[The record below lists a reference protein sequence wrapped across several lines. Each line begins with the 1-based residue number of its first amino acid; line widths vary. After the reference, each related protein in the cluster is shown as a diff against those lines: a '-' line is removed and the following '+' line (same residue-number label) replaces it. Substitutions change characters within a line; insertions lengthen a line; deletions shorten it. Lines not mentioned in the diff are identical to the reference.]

1 MALFRKDRDRGG
13 AKPPIDE
20 TSFAPQPRNAPET
33 SAAPESRLWKEK
45 DNKGSHMASGEKLP
59 GGGEQLQ
66 ANAFLGKGTR
76 ITGKVC
82 FEGPARIEGQVEG
95 EIVANEALLIGESAV
110 LNAQITGNVVV
121 INGKV
126 SGDITASKKLEIR
139 TPGRFYGN
147 VITPS
152 LVIEEGVVFE
162 GHCSMGAAETKLDR
176 KVTLLAKE
184 EKPSENL
191 SPVPFKAQAEGK

>member
-1 MALFRKDRDRGG
+1 MALFRKDRERNDGKPTSTGVFTPIVAAIPEPAG
-13 AKPPIDE
+13 AAD
-20 TSFAPQPRNAPET
+20 SQLR
-33 SAAPESRLWKEK
+33 K
-45 DNKGSHMASGEKLP
+45 DKDKGSNMASVEKLP
-59 GGGEQLQ
+59 GTEASQP
-66 ANAFLGKGTR
+66 NAFLGRGTR
-76 ITGKVC
+76 ITGKVS

-95 EIVANEALLIGESAV
+95 EIVANDTLTIGESSV
-110 LNAQITGNVVV
+110 LNAQITGTVVV

-126 SGDITASKKLEIR
+126 SGDITAAKKLEIR

-162 GHCSMGAAETKLDR
+162 GHCSMGATEGKADR

-184 EKPSENL
+184 DKAIEPL
-191 SPVPFKAQAEGK
+191 PAFKVQAEGK

>member
-1 MALFRKDRDRGG
+1 MALFRKDRERGDG
-13 AKPPIDE
+13 KP
-20 TSFAPQPRNAPET
+20 TSTGVLTPSPAVVPGPAIAPDNQLR
-33 SAAPESRLWKEK
+33 KDK
-45 DNKGSHMASGEKLP
+45 DNKGSNMASVEKLP
-59 GGGEQLQ
+59 GNDTTQP
-66 ANAFLGKGTR
+66 NAFLGRGTR
-76 ITGKVC
+76 ITGKVS

-95 EIVANEALLIGESAV
+95 EIVANDTLTIGESSV
-110 LNAQITGNVVV
+110 LNAQITGTIVI

-126 SGDITASKKLEIR
+126 SGDITAAKKLEIR

-162 GHCSMGAAETKLDR
+162 GHCSMGATEGKADR

-184 EKPSENL
+184 DKAVEPL
-191 SPVPFKAQAEGK
+191 PALAFKAQAEGK

>member
-1 MALFRKDRDRGG
+1 
-13 AKPPIDE
+13 
-20 TSFAPQPRNAPET
+20 
-33 SAAPESRLWKEK
+33 
-45 DNKGSHMASGEKLP
+45 MASVEKLP
-59 GGGEQLQ
+59 ETEASQP
-66 ANAFLGKGTR
+66 NAFLGRGTR
-76 ITGKVC
+76 ITGKVS

-95 EIVANEALLIGESAV
+95 EIVANDTLTIGESSV
-110 LNAQITGNVVV
+110 LNAQITGTVVV

-126 SGDITASKKLEIR
+126 SGDITAAKKLEIR

-162 GHCSMGAAETKLDR
+162 GHCSMGATEGKADR

-184 EKPSENL
+184 DKAIEPL
-191 SPVPFKAQAEGK
+191 PAFKVQAEGK